1 MKKCVVCLGL
11 LALAGV
17 AAGVVAREDRKGDH
31 GQGAGGHVVVKPD
44 QVKWGPAPP
53 ALPPGAQAAVLAGDP
68 RQAGAAY
75 TVRLRLPDGY
85 KVAPHW
91 HPVDEN
97 VTVLQGALLMGRGE
111 KFDPGAAE
119 EVPAGG
125 FAHMPRGVRHFVR
138 AKGATV
144 IQVHGVGPFEIHY
157 VNPADDP
164 RKQDSRK

>member
-1 MKKCVVCLGL
+1 MRKGAVCLGL
-11 LALAGV
+11 LAAVGV
-17 AAGVVAREDRKGDH
+17 AAGVVAREDRKGGH
-31 GQGAGGHVVVKPD
+31 GKGAGGHVVRPD

-53 ALPPGAQAAVLAGDP
+53 ALPPGAQAVVLAGDP
-68 RQAGAAY
+68 RRKGAAY
-75 TVRLRLPDGY
+75 TVRLKLPDGY
-85 KVAPHW
+85 TVPPHW

-119 EVPAGG
+119 EVSAGG
-125 FAHMPRGVRHFVR
+125 FSHMPRGVRHFAR

-164 RKQDSRK
+164 RKRDGRK